1 MRTGPLCWP
10 VNNRAAQVSRMLE
23 LAGCPPLLPWQS
35 ELMAD
40 ATRDAYTSDLGTHF
54 PVNRVIL
61 LAGRQNGKTHLTN
74 TRILAGVLLWHE
86 RKIVYTAHLSD
97 TAKDAWTK
105 FQELIDV
112 SPRLRRQVA
121 QVMKSRGDEG
131 IRFRNG
137 AIVSFRTRTST
148 YGLGLTLDTLI
159 LDEALRLDEIHRSNL
174 IPTRSKAASEHRGQ
188 MWVVSSAGRADS
200 ETLRNIRDTA
210 RDNPDP
216 GVLLLEYAAPP
227 HLPPDSPET
236 WALGNPAMDSPA
248 AGHAP
253 ILTTE
258 TIAAAYGSMSAE
270 TFAREFLGRW
280 STDSGTPFLPPGTW
294 QACQV
299 SAVPAA
305 DPARAVAALE
315 VGLGQ
320 SALIAAAPT
329 PNGVWV
335 EPLAVWSA
343 DTNPETIAAETGE
356 LLRVRSIARL
366 VAGDWLLTR
375 DTADTL
381 SRQHARP
388 VELWNMARVRRAMET
403 FRLAVLRGTL
413 SHGPDDIWH
422 QPPTIGSA
430 ASGDGSVR
438 MSRKHSPGESAAT
451 FAAANAIAAV
461 LEPAPPAPAMQ
472 TATRGSSR
480 QSSHRP

>member
-1 MRTGPLCWP
+1 
-10 VNNRAAQVSRMLE
+10 MLD
-23 LAGCPPLLPWQS
+23 LAGAPPLLPWQAQV
-35 ELMAD
+35 MAD
-40 ATRDAYTSDLGTHF
+40 ATRGAATSELGTTF

-74 TRILAGVLLWHE
+74 ARILAGVLLWNE

-97 TAKDAWTK
+97 TAKDAWSK

-188 MWVVSSAGRADS
+188 LWVVSSAGRADS
-200 ETLRNIRDTA
+200 DTLRNIRDTA
-210 RDNPDP
+210 RDNPHP
-216 GVLLLEYAAPP
+216 SVLLREYAAPP
-227 HLPPDSPET
+227 ELPPDDPAT

-248 AGHAP
+248 PGHAP

-258 TIAAAYGSMSAE
+258 TIAAAYGSMYAE

-280 STDSGTPFLPPGTW
+280 STDTGTPFLPPGSW
-294 QACQV
+294 QDCQV
-299 SAVPAA
+299 SAVPAG
-305 DPARAVAALE
+305 DTARAAAALE

-320 SALIAAAPT
+320 SALIAAVPSPA
-329 PNGVWV
+329 GVWV
-335 EPLAVWSA
+335 EPLAIWPA
-343 DTNPETIAAETGE
+343 DTSPDTIANESAA
-356 LLRVRSIARL
+356 LLTDRGITRV

-381 SRQHARP
+381 SNRHARA
-388 VELWNMARVRRAMET
+388 VELWNMARIRRAMET
-403 FRLAVLRGTL
+403 FRLAVLRGTV
-413 SHGPDDIWH
+413 SHGPDDIWQ

-438 MSRKHSPGESAAT
+438 MSRKHSPGETAAT

-461 LEPAPPAPAMQ
+461 LEPATPAPAMH
-472 TATRGSSR
+472 TAT
-480 QSSHRP
+480 HR